1 MEDSPSTAA
10 GKFWYEV
17 SMREVSWATLLRHI
31 PPEQQDGM
39 MLITKAGTEIT
50 INNLLRI
57 DREFVAFRGRL
68 SGSQEGGRLFMVP
81 YDNIDYLGTQ
91 KPIKD
96 SDFQETFGNLVMPEP
111 ATIAVEDPIAPV
123 APSVPLAVG
132 RTASAIKSAVLER
145 FRSRSASSSQ
155 GVATRPPEG

>member
-1 MEDSPSTAA
+1 
-10 GKFWYEV
+10 
-17 SMREVSWATLLRHI
+17 MREVSWATLLRHI

-57 DREFVAFRGRL
+57 DHEFVAFRGRL
-68 SGSQEGGRLFMVP
+68 AGSQEGGRLFIVP

-111 ATIAVEDPIAPV
+111 AAIALEDPVPPL
-123 APSVPLAVG
+123 APSAPMPSG
-132 RTASAIKSAVLER
+132 RTVSTIKSAVLER
-145 FRSRSASSSQ
+145 FRSR
-155 GVATRPPEG
+155 